1 MRRRREAK
9 KRRRQTARRVNDMH
23 RACASGP
30 YGGKYLGVSM
40 NVFDIVT
47 IERHRFHT
55 DGKGV
60 TTLVI
65 LNGCPLQCRYCIN
78 GKLLAGAK
86 TKK

>member
-1 MRRRREAK
+1 MICTEPALRDRTEG
-9 KRRRQTARRVNDMH
+9 NIW
-23 RACASGP
+23 
-30 YGGKYLGVSM
+30 GVSM
-40 NVFDIVT
+40 NVFDVVT